1 MNFSTIW
8 EGLYLF
14 HVSRG
19 CLVKESKRQAY
30 KKRSLFGQS
39 IILFL
44 KKENNLVMC

>member
-1 MNFSTIW
+1 MILSTIW

-19 CLVKESKRQAY
+19 CSVKESKMQAY
-30 KKRSLFGQS
+30 KKGVLFGQS